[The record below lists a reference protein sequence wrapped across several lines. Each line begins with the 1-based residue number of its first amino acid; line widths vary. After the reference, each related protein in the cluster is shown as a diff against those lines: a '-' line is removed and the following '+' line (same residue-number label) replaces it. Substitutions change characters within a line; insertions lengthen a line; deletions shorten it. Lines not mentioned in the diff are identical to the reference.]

1 VNLYYTIDPTST
13 GVSILQN
20 YKWLKPVA
28 LQSKKRERERERER
42 KEKLT
47 AAHIYVI
54 TF

>member
-28 LQSKKRERERERER
+28 LQSKKRERERER